1 MHRKTRL
8 LYSIQNQRDEF
19 AVVIWLVGWFWFC
32 CCCSVGWLV
41 GWLVLFVV
49 LLVFLFSQPTRIHS
63 VEMHIRILN
72 LTSLVTL
79 TIGQGHQI
87 WYCEVNTN
95 FCLTESLTLSF
106 SFDFICLSN
115 KTYSKRD
122 CSFKVPHQ

>member
-1 MHRKTRL
+1 MGCTEKLVFYIRYKINGTSL
-8 LYSIQNQRDEF
+8 LLLLF
-19 AVVIWLVGWFWFC
+19 
-32 CCCSVGWLV
+32 GWLV
-41 GWLVLFVV
+41 GFGFVVVVRLVGWLILFVV
-49 LLVFLFSQPTRIHS
+49 LLLFLFSQPTRIHS